1 MRMRCESQAEN
12 RYRRTEVG
20 KEETRAYYFKYNEF
34 EVTVM
39 KLGTA
44 VSGLGKHRFSS
55 QQYKLSCGSICMMNF
70 HVSDYLQRTA
80 ISEHMIN

>member
-1 MRMRCESQAEN
+1 MRMRCEIQAEN
-12 RYRRTEVG
+12 RYRKTEVG

-55 QQYKLSCGSICMMNF
+55 QQYKLSCGNICMIIYKELP
-70 HVSDYLQRTA
+70 YLNT
-80 ISEHMIN
+80 

>member
-12 RYRRTEVG
+12 WRTEVA

>member
-1 MRMRCESQAEN
+1 MRMRCESQADN
-12 RYRRTEVG
+12 RYRKTEVG
-20 KEETRAYYFKYNEF
+20 KEETRPYYFKYNEF

-55 QQYKLSCGSICMMNF
+55 QQYKLSCGSICVMNF

-80 ISEHMIN
+80 ISEHMIH

>member
-12 RYRRTEVG
+12 RYRRIEVG
-20 KEETRAYYFKYNEF
+20 KEETRTYYFKYNEF

-39 KLGTA
+39 KLETI

-55 QQYKLSCGSICMMNF
+55 QQYKLSCGNICMMNF
-70 HVSDYLQRTA
+70 HVSD
-80 ISEHMIN
+80 